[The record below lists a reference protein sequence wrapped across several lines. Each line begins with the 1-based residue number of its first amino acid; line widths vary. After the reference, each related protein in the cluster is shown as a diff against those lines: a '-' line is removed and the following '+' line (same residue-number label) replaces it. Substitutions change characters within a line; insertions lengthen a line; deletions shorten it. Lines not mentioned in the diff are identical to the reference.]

1 MKRNLKHKSDDS
13 IHKQAYDTLADEY
26 ESRVGSLIPM
36 TVEAIEICATYL
48 QPGNS
53 VLDIGCAV
61 GIAVKCFNDKGFL
74 CTGVELSHEM
84 TTYAKTRNPMSDIIE
99 ADFLQHEF
107 QETFDSVYMSAFIH
121 LFPKDKI
128 QEVFKKVKKILK
140 PNGLIFLSTT
150 KAEVSREGLETKHDY
165 NKRMIRFRKHRT
177 EQELQETL
185 ENHGFEIINKRIFAD
200 PYNKTWMGF
209 VARKID

>member
-1 MKRNLKHKSDDS
+1 MKTTIKHKLDDNV
-13 IHKQAYDTLADEY
+13 HKQTYDTLADEY
-26 ESRVGSLIPM
+26 ESRVESLLPM
-36 TVEAIEICATYL
+36 TAEAVEICEKYL

-61 GIAVKCFNDKGFL
+61 GIAVKCFNDKGFV

-84 TTYAKTRNPMSDIIE
+84 IMYAKTRNPMSNIIE

-107 QETFDSVYMSAFIH
+107 KETFNSVYMSAFIH

-128 QEVFKKVKKILK
+128 QEVFKKIKKILK
-140 PNGLIFLSTT
+140 PDGLIFLSTT
-150 KAEVSREGLETKHDY
+150 KAEVSKEGFEKKHDY

-177 EQELQETL
+177 EQELQETI
-185 ENHGFEIINKRIFAD
+185 ESHGFEIINKRIFAD

-209 VARKID
+209 VARKLD